1 MADRGIRNLSDLAVK
16 NAKPKEKDYK
26 LHDGNGLF
34 LMVKKSG
41 YKSWRFKFTRD
52 GKEGLVVFG
61 AYPKMGLGDARRKA
75 IEFRD
80 ELDKGVAP
88 AVLKARASLNLTVG
102 ETKTFEQLARTWHEN
117 EKGRWTPVHAND
129 VITSMEKD
137 LFPTLGPCPIDQ
149 IDSQLMLGV
158 LQKVEERG
166 AIETAHRLRQRAEAI
181 FNYALAH
188 KMISA
193 NPAATLQPLLKP
205 VPRGRRWPAL
215 LDIESLRELVDV
227 IDHAGALPVTRLASR
242 FIAITAQRPG
252 MVRQAEWQ
260 EFTGIDWTDYD
271 SDVSEAL
278 WTVPADK
285 MKQELQMR
293 ENEDYSHMV
302 PLPTQAVDV
311 LRRVRLLNGR
321 GRFVFSCAT
330 SSTRPMSENALSFIY
345 KREGYKGK
353 HVPHGWRSSFAT
365 IMNNRTER
373 EHDLEI
379 KKAVDRLIIDLM
391 LAHRASGVSAT
402 ELIYNRAK
410 YMDRRREIA
419 NDWANLLLEKAVD
432 LDYILESP
440 RRILR

>member
-1 MADRGIRNLSDLAVK
+1 MAVK

-34 LMVKKSG
+34 LMVKKTG

-75 IEFRD
+75 VEFRD
-80 ELDKGVAP
+80 ELDKGPSP
-88 AVLKARASLNLTVG
+88 AVVKARAALNLRSG
-102 ETKTFEQLARTWHEN
+102 ETQTFEQLARTWHEK
-117 EKGRWTPVHAND
+117 EKGKWTPVHAND

-137 LFPTLGPCPIDQ
+137 LFPMLGPCPVDQ
-149 IDSQLMLGV
+149 IDSQLILAV
-158 LQKVEERG
+158 LQEVEKRG

-188 KMISA
+188 KMVA
-193 NPAATLQPLLKP
+193 TNPTATLQTLLKP

-215 LDIESLRELVDV
+215 LDIEALQDFVDV
-227 IDHAGALPVTRLASR
+227 IDHAGASPVTRLASR
-242 FIAITAQRPG
+242 FIGITAQRPG
-252 MVRQAEWQ
+252 MVRMAEWD
-260 EFTGIDWTDYD
+260 EFSGIDWTDPD
-271 SDVSEAL
+271 SDISEAM
-278 WTVPADK
+278 WTVPANK
-285 MKQELQMR
+285 MKQELQLR

-302 PLPTQAVDV
+302 PLPPQAVEV
-311 LRRVRLLNGR
+311 LRRARLLNGR
-321 GRFVFSCAT
+321 GRYVFSSAT
-330 SSTRPMSENALSFIY
+330 SSARPMSENALSFIY

-353 HVPHGWRSSFAT
+353 HVPHGWRSSFST
-365 IMNNRTER
+365 VMNERTAR
-373 EHDLEI
+373 ESDLDI
-379 KKAVDRLIIDLM
+379 KKALDRHIIDLM